1 MDSKTIEHK
10 KLGVKA
16 TIRPLKQRDLE
27 SFGAALAQLPSE
39 SSSQRRG
46 ANVRAAITAG
56 WFSEIQPAI
65 TADQVAD
72 QEPAVI
78 KLLGDW
84 IDQVYGEVT
93 IIPPE

>member
-1 MDSKTIEHK
+1 MEPKTIEHK

-16 TIRPLKQRDLE
+16 TVKSLKQRDLE
-27 SFGAALAQLPSE
+27 SFGAVLSQLPSE
-39 SSSQRRG
+39 SASQRRG
-46 ANVRAAITAG
+46 ANVRAAIIAG

-65 TADQVAD
+65 TADLVAD
-72 QEPAVI
+72 QEPTVI
-78 KLLGDW
+78 KLLGDF

>member
-1 MDSKTIEHK
+1 MDPKTIEHK

-16 TIRPLKQRDLE
+16 TIKPLKQRDLE
-27 SFGAALAQLPSE
+27 SFGAVLAQLPSA
-39 SSSQRRG
+39 STSQRRG
-46 ANVRAAITAG
+46 ANVRAAITAE
-56 WFSEIQPAI
+56 WFSEIQPAM
-65 TADQVAD
+65 TVDQVAD
-72 QEPAVI
+72 QEPVVI

>member
-1 MDSKTIEHK
+1 M
-10 KLGVKA
+10 
-16 TIRPLKQRDLE
+16 
-27 SFGAALAQLPSE
+27 
-39 SSSQRRG
+39 
-46 ANVRAAITAG
+46 RAAITAG

-65 TADQVAD
+65 TVDQVAD